1 VARVVDAIAVFDNH
15 LPVRIKFG
23 PVVIS
28 RLPDVAGSEGA
39 SHAFVLIDEAV
50 AGLPQ
55 IAGTLDALEASGVRV
70 TPRPKPPG
78 EPTVAEVEAV
88 AAELASS
95 GADLVVAIG
104 GGSVMDTAKSAR
116 LVAGQ
121 GVPYRRFAAGEADY
135 ERPEL
140 PLVLIPTTA
149 GTGSEVSGGA
159 VITDEMTH
167 VKAGIA
173 NPLLRAQHAL
183 VDPELTYGLPPAPT
197 AYAGVDALAQAIA
210 AIAVTTRSP
219 IGDAIALE
227 SIRLGAAALPAVVR
241 DGSDRAARSA
251 MACAS
256 LMAGLSMNI
265 SDCGAEHSLA
275 QAIGG
280 RFGLPHGL
288 TIGLVLAETIEH
300 DRLAVPSLFERIA
313 DSLGERDDGTGD
325 GSRAVRG
332 VRRIL
337 AEIDFPTLESV
348 GVSEA
353 DVGALADDAL
363 KDYFITVA
371 PLAWSRDD
379 VIAAFEAGLAVTA
392 R

>member
-1 VARVVDAIAVFDNH
+1 MIDAIAPFANH
-15 LPVRIKFG
+15 LPVRIRFG
-23 PVVIS
+23 PGTIGQLAGVVG
-28 RLPDVAGSEGA
+28 AEGA
-39 SHAFVLIDEAV
+39 AHPFVLVDEAV
-50 AGLPQ
+50 VDLREVSDAL
-55 IAGTLDALEASGVRV
+55 TALEADRALTVR
-70 TPRPKPPG
+70 RKPPG
-78 EPTVAEVEAV
+78 EPTVGEVEQV
-88 AAELASS
+88 AAELGAS

-121 GVPYRRFAAGEADY
+121 GVPYRRFAAGETSY
-135 ERPEL
+135 EPPAI
-140 PLVLIPTTA
+140 PLVLVPTTA

-159 VITDEMTH
+159 VVTDEQTH

-173 NPLLRAQHAL
+173 NPLLRAQYAL
-183 VDPELTYGLPPAPT
+183 VDPELTYGLPPGPT
-197 AYAGVDALAQAIA
+197 AHAGIDALAQAIA
-210 AIAVTTRSP
+210 AIAVTARTP

-227 SIRLGAAALPAVVR
+227 SIRLGATALPAVVR
-241 DGSDRAARSA
+241 NGADRNARSA
-251 MACAS
+251 MACSS
-256 LMAGLSMNI
+256 LLAGLSMNI

-288 TIGLVLAETIEH
+288 TIGLVLAEAMEH
-300 DRLAVPSLFERIA
+300 DRRAVPALFERIA
-313 DSLGERDDGTGD
+313 DALGEQPDGNGD

-337 AEIDFPTLESV
+337 AEIAFPTLTSV

-353 DVGALADDAL
+353 DLGALANDAL

-371 PLAWSRDD
+371 PEPWSRDD
-379 VIAAFEAGLAVTA
+379 VLAAYRAGLAIAT